1 MKKGNGGRERG
12 KGKRSTSLKNL
23 CEKGLI
29 RFSVIKSIHAFDKI

>member
-1 MKKGNGGRERG
+1 MAGEREERG
-12 KGKRSTSLKNL
+12 KKSTSLKNV